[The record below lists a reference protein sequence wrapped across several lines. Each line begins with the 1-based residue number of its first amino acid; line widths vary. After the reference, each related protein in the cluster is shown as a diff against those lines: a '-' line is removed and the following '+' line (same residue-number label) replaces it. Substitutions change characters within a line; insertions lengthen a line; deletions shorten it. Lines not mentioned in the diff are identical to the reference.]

1 MNWFSKKKWY
11 IVTWK
16 PENWSRSTYT
26 DIVKATCSAQAAH
39 KVGQAHNNMVFIVK
53 VEEVEEDGSNV

>member
-16 PENWSRSTYT
+16 SESSVTATYT
-26 DIVKATCSAQAAH
+26 DVVKATCCAQAAH
-39 KVGQAHNNMVFIVK
+39 KVIKKNYDRIFVVR
-53 VEEVEEDGSNV
+53 VEEVEE